1 MIPRFR
7 LLYALV
13 FVVLAIGLVVG
24 IAIAFTGLSDRA
36 VLVGLTV
43 LAGLLTT
50 LLVVMGDRSGLDEHD
65 HWSTPQS
72 H

>member
-1 MIPRFR
+1 MSPQFR

-13 FVVLAIGLVVG
+13 CVVLVIGIVVG
-24 IAIAFTGLSDRA
+24 IAFTGLSGRA

-43 LAGLLTT
+43 LAGLLTM
-50 LLVVMGDRSGLDEHD
+50 LFVVMGDRSGLDEHD
-65 HWSTPQS
+65 HWFTPHS